1 MSGEL
6 LGRLREAFSLESRD
20 HLEKLRESLTHRNWE
35 AAQRRLH
42 TLKGAS
48 RAAQMPGVEKLT
60 HLMEDVVKRC
70 QSGELDDTP
79 EQTPTLD
86 QACGALE
93 DMVAA
98 YLGRRPLPELG
109 DLQDR
114 LESLTGNERAA
125 PPRPSAEGIPTAS
138 SVRPSAR
145 VTTEELRGLLD
156 AAQGL
161 LVEAG
166 QLSSMVAELTLLS
179 RKVRPL
185 RDFSR
190 RLVQLNMRLQQRS
203 QEISQRASRSVLAPA
218 SELLGWLGSTVRELA
233 VTEGKRVRFELVG
246 AEVAVEVPLLESL
259 YAPLLHLLRNAVHHG
274 LESEAERISAG
285 KLGEGHIRLEVRL
298 RSGWLF
304 LTLEDDGRGLD
315 LAGLRERAE
324 ALGISQPTPTQLVKL
339 VLAGGISTAKDVN
352 ELAGRGVGMQAARS
366 RVEELGGRIECLHPE
381 RPGTRWRLVLPAVL
395 TAEPIL
401 LLRVS
406 GQVLGLPGR
415 AVASLHMVGH
425 DDVLVSGEG
434 RTVRIGDRQL
444 PLTRLASK
452 LGLVPAEGGRHVR
465 VVALGETAIEVDD
478 WITATS
484 AVVRP
489 LLDLPGGPYK
499 HLVGTFVRDTGEVCL
514 VLDPEWFQA
523 AALEPT
529 TTPAP
534 ETTRTP
540 TRQVSVLVVDDS
552 LTSRTLIQGLLKAHG
567 YRVTTAADG
576 QLALDQLR
584 QEKFDLVIS
593 DVQMPNLDGLGLLTR
608 VRQDPELRD
617 LPVVLLTS
625 LEGSEDQQ
633 LGLQLGADAY
643 LLKQRFEMGD
653 LLEVVRQLC

>member
-6 LGRLREAFSLESRD
+6 LSRLREAFSLEARD
-20 HLEKLRESLTHRNWE
+20 HLDRLRESLSQNIWE
-35 AAQRRLH
+35 TAQRRLH

-48 RAAQMPGVEKLT
+48 RAAQMPGVEQLT

-70 QSGELDDTP
+70 QAGELDDVP
-79 EQTPTLD
+79 DLGPTLE
-86 QACGALE
+86 QACALLE

-98 YLGRRPLPELG
+98 YLGRRPLPDLG
-109 DLQDR
+109 DMPAR
-114 LESLTGNERAA
+114 LELMAGKPSAE
-125 PPRPSAEGIPTAS
+125 PRPSAEGLPVA

-161 LVEAG
+161 LVETG
-166 QLSSMVAELTLLS
+166 QLANLVSELVLLS

-185 RDFSR
+185 RDYSR
-190 RLVQLNMRLQQRS
+190 RLVQLNNRLQQRS
-203 QEISQRASRSVLAPA
+203 QDISQRASRSVLAPA
-218 SELLGWLGSTVRELA
+218 SELLGWLGATVRELA
-233 VTEGKRVRFELVG
+233 DTEGKRVRFELVG

-274 LESEAERISAG
+274 LEPEVQRLAANKSP
-285 KLGEGHIRLEVRL
+285 EGRIRLDVRL

-315 LAGLRERAE
+315 LEGLRERAE

-339 VLAGGISTAKDVN
+339 VLAGGISTAKDVS

-395 TAEPIL
+395 TAEPVL
-401 LLRVS
+401 LVRVS
-406 GQVLGLPGR
+406 GQILGLPGR
-415 AVASLHMVGH
+415 AVQGLHMLSH
-425 DDVLVSGEG
+425 EDVMATGEG
-434 RTVRIGDRQL
+434 RTVRLGERQV
-444 PLTRLASK
+444 PLTRLATRLNLTPSENGVH
-452 LGLVPAEGGRHVR
+452 LR
-465 VVALGETAIEVDD
+465 VVALTETALEVDD
-478 WITATS
+478 WLSATS

-499 HLVGTFVRDTGEVCL
+499 HLLGTFVRDTGEVCL

-523 AALEPT
+523 ANLEPANAPEPE
-529 TTPAP
+529 TPARP
-534 ETTRTP
+534 SA
-540 TRQVSVLVVDDS
+540 RQVSVLVVDDS
-552 LTSRTLIQGLLKAHG
+552 LTSRTLIQGLLRAHG
-567 YRVTTAADG
+567 YRVLTAADG
-576 QLALDQLR
+576 VQALDTLR
-584 QEKFDLVIS
+584 QEKLDLVIS
-593 DVQMPNLDGLGLLTR
+593 DIQMPNLDGLGLLTR
-608 VRQDPELRD
+608 IRQDQGTRD

-625 LEGSEDQQ
+625 VDGSEDQQ

>member
-20 HLEKLRESLTHRNWE
+20 HLDRLRESLTHRNWE

-79 EQTPTLD
+79 EQGPTLD
-86 QACGALE
+86 QACAALE

-114 LESLTGNERAA
+114 LEALTGKQRAA
-125 PPRPSAEGIPTAS
+125 PPRPSAEGMPAA

-166 QLSSMVAELTLLS
+166 QLSSLVAELTLLS

-185 RDFSR
+185 RDYSR

-218 SELLGWLGSTVRELA
+218 SELLGWLGTTVRELA
-233 VTEGKRVRFELVG
+233 ESEGKRVRFELVG

-274 LESEAERISAG
+274 LEPEAVRMAAG
-285 KLGEGHIRLEVRL
+285 KAPEGRIRLEVRL

-324 ALGISQPTPTQLVKL
+324 ALGISQPTPNQLVKL

-366 RVEELGGRIECLHPE
+366 RVEELGGRIECLQPE

-401 LLRVS
+401 LMRVS

-415 AVASLHMVGH
+415 AVASLHMVSH
-425 DDVLVSGEG
+425 DDVQASGEG

-444 PLTRLASK
+444 PLTRLATK
-452 LGLVPAEGGRHVR
+452 LGLTPLEGGRHVR

-489 LLDLPGGPYK
+489 LLDLPGGPYQ

-523 AALEPT
+523 AALEPASA
-529 TTPAP
+529 PAP
-534 ETTRTP
+534 ETLRTP
-540 TRQVSVLVVDDS
+540 VQSVSVLVVDDS

-567 YRVTTAADG
+567 YRVATAADG
-576 QLALDQLR
+576 LQALDQLR
-584 QEKFDLVIS
+584 QESFDLVIS

-608 VRQDPELRD
+608 IRQNPEMRD

>member
-6 LGRLREAFSLESRD
+6 LSRLREAFSLEARD
-20 HLEKLRESLTHRNWE
+20 HLERLRESLTHRHWE

-48 RAAQMPGVEKLT
+48 RAAQMPGVERLT

-70 QSGELDDTP
+70 QAGELDEMPDLG
-79 EQTPTLD
+79 PTLD
-86 QACGALE
+86 QACALLE

-109 DLQDR
+109 DMPDR
-114 LESLTGNERAA
+114 LELLAGKPSAE
-125 PPRPSAEGIPTAS
+125 PRPSAEGLPAA

-161 LVEAG
+161 LVETG
-166 QLSSMVAELTLLS
+166 QLATLVSELVLLS

-185 RDFSR
+185 RDYSR
-190 RLVQLNMRLQQRS
+190 RLVQLNNRLQQRS
-203 QEISQRASRSVLAPA
+203 QEITQRASRSVLAPA
-218 SELLGWLGSTVRELA
+218 SELLGWLGTTVRELA
-233 VTEGKRVRFELVG
+233 ETEGKRVRFELVG

-274 LESEAERISAG
+274 LEPESERLVAG
-285 KLGEGHIRLEVRL
+285 KPGEGRLRLDVRL

-304 LTLEDDGRGLD
+304 LTIEDDGRGLD
-315 LAGLRERAE
+315 LEGLRERAE
-324 ALGISQPTPTQLVKL
+324 GLGISQPTPTQLVKL
-339 VLAGGISTAKDVN
+339 VLAGGISTAKDVS

-366 RVEELGGRIECLHPE
+366 RVEELGGRIECLQPE

-395 TAEPIL
+395 TAEPVL

-415 AVASLHMVGH
+415 AVAGLHMLTH
-425 DDVLVSGEG
+425 DDVMVAGEG
-434 RTVRIGDRQL
+434 RTVRLGDRQV
-444 PLTRLASK
+444 PLTKLASR
-452 LGLVPAEGGRHVR
+452 LNLPVSEEGRHLR
-465 VVALGETAIEVDD
+465 VVDLGETALEVDD
-478 WITATS
+478 WLTATS

-489 LLDLPGGPYK
+489 LLELPGGPYK
-499 HLVGTFVRDTGEVCL
+499 HLLGTFVRDTGEVCL

-523 AALEPT
+523 AALEPAAA
-529 TTPAP
+529 PAP
-534 ETTRTP
+534 EVPREP
-540 TRQVSVLVVDDS
+540 ARQVAVLVVDDS
-552 LTSRTLIQGLLKAHG
+552 LTSRTLIQGLLRANG
-567 YRVTTAADG
+567 YRVATAADG
-576 QLALDQLR
+576 IQALDQLR
-584 QEKFDLVIS
+584 QDRFDLVIS

-608 VRQDPELRD
+608 IRQDPILRD

-625 LEGSEDQQ
+625 LQGSEDQQ